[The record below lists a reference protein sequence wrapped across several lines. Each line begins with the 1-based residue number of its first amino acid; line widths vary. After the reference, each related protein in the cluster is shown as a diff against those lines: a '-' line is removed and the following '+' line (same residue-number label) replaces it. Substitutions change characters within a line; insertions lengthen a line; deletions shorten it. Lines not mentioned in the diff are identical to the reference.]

1 MSTPDPTPTAA
12 PAALP
17 RTLSAWTAAF
27 AVTGIIIGG
36 GIFRL
41 PGSVAASAGA
51 PWAILA
57 VWVAGGVLT
66 LCLAL
71 LLAEL
76 SAMLPRVGGMY
87 QFLREAYGETI
98 AFIYGWTYLLVNPA
112 AWASIAVPCAEFI
125 GYFVPLTEF
134 QRRLTAMGIIF
145 LLCALNY
152 RSATLGG
159 RVQGLGTATKV
170 LALVLLLGAVAL
182 FGGSAG
188 LAGTGAFAAGAP
200 AAPPVSLSGLLVALV
215 AVLWAYEGAVSAC
228 SLSGEVRDPQRS
240 MPRAL
245 IMGVGAVVTL
255 YLAVNLAILW
265 VLPLTGIA
273 GQPLALSAAIA
284 AVLGPWA
291 SNLLALLMII
301 ATLSSLAGCT
311 LADPRVFYSM
321 AHERQFFAVFGK
333 AHPRFK
339 TPANAI
345 VLHGLLA
352 CVYASA
358 RTFEELAATFILGL
372 VPFYTLGALAVL
384 RLRRKRPDAPRPF
397 RAPFAPLLAV
407 TWTLAAILLM
417 GNAALTAEKPSIL
430 IINIAISLAGWPV
443 FVVWRRIRDRAAE
456 ASA

>member
-1 MSTPDPTPTAA
+1 MSTPLSA
-12 PAALP
+12 PAPAPTSALP

-41 PGSVAASAGA
+41 PGSVAGSAGA

-87 QFLREAYGETI
+87 QFLREAFGETI

-159 RVQGLGTATKV
+159 RVQGIGTATKV

-182 FGGSAG
+182 FGGSADG
-188 LAGTGAFAAGAP
+188 GALAATAP
-200 AAPPVSLSGLLVALV
+200 AAPPVSLSGVLVALV

-245 IMGVGAVVTL
+245 VMGVGAVVAL
-255 YLAVNLAILW
+255 YLSVNLAILW
-265 VLPLTGIA
+265 VLPLADIA
-273 GQPLALSAAIA
+273 GQPLALSAAVA
-284 AVLGPWA
+284 VVLGPWA

-301 ATLSSLAGCT
+301 ATLSSLAG
-311 LADPRVFYSM
+311 
-321 AHERQFFAVFGK
+321 
-333 AHPRFK
+333 
-339 TPANAI
+339 
-345 VLHGLLA
+345 
-352 CVYASA
+352 
-358 RTFEELAATFILGL
+358 
-372 VPFYTLGALAVL
+372 
-384 RLRRKRPDAPRPF
+384 
-397 RAPFAPLLAV
+397 
-407 TWTLAAILLM
+407 
-417 GNAALTAEKPSIL
+417 
-430 IINIAISLAGWPV
+430 
-443 FVVWRRIRDRAAE
+443 
-456 ASA
+456 